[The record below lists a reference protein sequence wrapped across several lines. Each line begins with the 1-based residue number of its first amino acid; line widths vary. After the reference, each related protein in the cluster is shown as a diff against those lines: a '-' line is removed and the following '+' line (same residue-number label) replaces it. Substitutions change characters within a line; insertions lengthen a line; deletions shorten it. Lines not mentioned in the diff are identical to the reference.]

1 MQKVSELSNRE
12 YLTHW
17 GLVAGTCLM
26 LDLYGIYNRCDDMNE
41 SGMRPCRAQRKMEDE
56 LMGQVITNIGWAV
69 LFSLIGGT
77 VGIVLILL
85 ATISIPRLVDRLT
98 PEIDEEKEIARGNR
112 AVAEYF
118 GRIVSASIIGVSI
131 VIAAAILGGILVGLG
146 F

>member
-1 MQKVSELSNRE
+1 
-12 YLTHW
+12 
-17 GLVAGTCLM
+17 
-26 LDLYGIYNRCDDMNE
+26 
-41 SGMRPCRAQRKMEDE
+41 MEDE